1 MPQRNI
7 EKEVRD
13 TKNRESEIAREL
25 RIAREDFSEAVQQYN
40 SLVR

>member
-13 TKNRESEIAREL
+13 TKNRESENARDL
-25 RIAREDFSEAVQQYN
+25 RIAREDV
-40 SLVR
+40 